1 MRPFVVLRVAAGLA
15 LLLACAG
22 CSTFSG
28 ARLYSSGSRALDQ
41 GDVVTAI
48 ADLEQAGRLLPD
60 SSEVQNHLG
69 IAYEAAGR
77 EDAALG
83 AWRRAVALDCG
94 NEAALRNLRSAEGRF
109 EPALAPAAG
118 AASR

>member
-1 MRPFVVLRVAAGLA
+1 MNPHAGLRAAAGLA

-22 CSTFSG
+22 CSTFFG
-28 ARLYSSGSRALDQ
+28 ARLYGSGSRALDR
-41 GDVVTAI
+41 GDVSAAI
-48 ADLEQAGRLLPD
+48 SDLEQAARLLPE

-77 EDAALG
+77 EDAALA

-94 NEAALRNLRSAEGRF
+94 NEAALGNLRSAEARL
-109 EPALAPAAG
+109 EPALAPSAG